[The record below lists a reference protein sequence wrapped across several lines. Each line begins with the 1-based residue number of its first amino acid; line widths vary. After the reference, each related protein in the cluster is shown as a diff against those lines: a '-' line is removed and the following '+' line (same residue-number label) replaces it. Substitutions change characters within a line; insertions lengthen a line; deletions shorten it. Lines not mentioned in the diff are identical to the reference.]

1 MVRVAIVEDE
11 TSNARAVAR
20 LLRASG
26 MESVTFAS
34 AEEYLERADA
44 SVVDCVVLD
53 IQLGGMSGFDLQ
65 SKLAVTHPDL
75 PVIFLSAHEESE
87 TLARARIAGCAFVRK
102 AEPGRV
108 LLETIRGAVARRSR
122 LP

>member
-26 MESVTFAS
+26 MESMTFAS

-44 SVVDCVVLD
+44 SEVDCVVLD

-87 TLARARIAGCAFVRK
+87 TLARARFAGCPFVK
-102 AEPGRV
+102 KSEPGQI
-108 LLETIRGAVARRSR
+108 LLAVIRGAVAERSR

>member
-44 SVVDCVVLD
+44 SEVDCVVLD

-65 SKLAVTHPDL
+65 SRLAVTHPGL

-87 TLARARIAGCAFVRK
+87 TLARARCAGCAFVRK
-102 AEPGRV
+102 TEPGKV

-122 LP
+122 FP